1 MLIIIR
7 IGGSVI
13 ASPAN
18 PKLINQYA
26 KLLEKLRKN
35 DHEVAIVVGGGAL
48 ARKFI
53 KIGSQLG
60 LTEEAQDWLAIHIS
74 QLYALL
80 LSLKLGVSK
89 TIPYSINEASKAL
102 KKDKIV
108 VLGGLK
114 PGMTT
119 DTVAAHIAQETKAQL
134 LVKATDQDGIYNKDP
149 RKHKDAKKLD
159 EITYQSLMQLFE
171 QNRHKAGIHQILD
184 PVAIKILQRTNI
196 KTIIVNGYNP
206 KNVQLAIEGKKI
218 GTVITK
224 EQSINKA
231 NG

>member
-1 MLIIIR
+1 MLVVIR

-13 ASPAN
+13 ASPTN
-18 PKLINQYA
+18 PKLIDQYA

-35 DHEVAIVVGGGAL
+35 GYEIVTVVGGGAL

-60 LTEEAQDWLAIHIS
+60 LAEEAQDWLAIHIS
-74 QLYALL
+74 RLYALL
-80 LSLKLGVSK
+80 LSLKLGISETV
-89 TIPYSINEASKAL
+89 PYSINEASKGL

-108 VLGGLK
+108 VMGGLK

-119 DTVAAHIAQETKAQL
+119 DTVAAHIAQETKAQF
-134 LVKATDQDGIYNKDP
+134 LVKATDQDGIYDKDP

-159 EITYQSLMQLFE
+159 KTTYRNLMQLLE

-184 PVAIKILQRTNI
+184 PVAIKILQKTNI
-196 KTIIVNGYNP
+196 KTIVVNGYNSQ
-206 KNVQLAIEGKKI
+206 NIQRALEGKKL
-218 GTVITK
+218 GTIITV
-224 EQSINKA
+224 E
-231 NG
+231 